1 VPPQNETTAVI
12 ASLVARMSET
22 PVTVPRQASVTIS
35 RPSHQ
40 DTRAPTPAASFAVF
54 DTPVS
59 PSPSLPEP
67 DNAADNP
74 AHARQLLPPDST
86 DDEAE
91 DDIGDQ
97 FVPESDAPD
106 STDEDAEDDIGD
118 QFVPESDAPDS
129 TDEDAEDDIGNQ
141 FVQEAAARDDTGHD
155 NDADIEPPDPRRAA
169 ANRPHNRRHLP
180 PDLPTH
186 YANYYLGN
194 RRTPTSDTQNDPIGP
209 IPIREWRG
217 RPPESNEGNR

>member
-12 ASLVARMSET
+12 ASLVARMSEA

-86 DDEAE
+86 NDEAE

-106 STDEDAEDDIGD
+106 STDEDAEDN
-118 QFVPESDAPDS
+118 V
-129 TDEDAEDDIGNQ
+129 GNQ
-141 FVQEAAARDDTGHD
+141 FVQEAGARDDTGHD

-180 PDLPTH
+180 PDLPSH

-194 RRTPTSDTQNDPIGP
+194 RLTPTSDTQNDPIGP